1 MDYKTTTLDSQL
13 ECREQLISAFPELQY
28 GDISDGLTVFDSTAF
43 YAERNIEEID
53 YRTFQRV
60 NKRYIESFVKYGDV
74 KQSELF
80 FLNKD
85 GHILMNKELTFL
97 FLAFAEPMIATY
109 FNGLLGDIMV
119 NGMAFS
125 DGYIM
130 ALATQR
136 IPTDIL
142 QQIIN
147 DRNNVPQD

>member
-13 ECREQLISAFPELQY
+13 ECREQLISAFPELRY

-43 YAERNIEEID
+43 YTERNIEEID

>member
-1 MDYKTTTLDSQL
+1 MDYKTTTLDTQL
-13 ECREQLISAFPELQY
+13 ECKEQFIPAFPELQF
-28 GDISDGLTVFDSTAF
+28 GNISEDLMVFDSTAF
-43 YAERNIEEID
+43 YIKRNIEEID
-53 YRTFQRV
+53 YRIFQRA
-60 NKRYIESFVKYGDV
+60 NKKYIESFIQYGDS

-97 FLAFAEPMIATY
+97 FLAFAEPMLATY
-109 FNGLLGDIMV
+109 FNGLLGDIMT

-130 ALATQR
+130 ALVSQR
-136 IPTDIL
+136 IPNDYL

-147 DRNNVPQD
+147 DRNNAPQD